1 MKFTKK
7 EFHMSETTQT
17 KSGQAFD
24 PVAAMKAVSKA
35 DIKKLV
41 AKIKADNEA
50 KDKKPTLKDILMSKK
65 AQDFFLECEVEK
77 IKLSEARQAFSDFI
91 GYDVPQK
98 TLRRV
103 LNELGLYQPKEKTE
117 EGTSCQSKGEKES
130 NEGEQVDHGEE
141 LVEQTDSTSGED
153 SDFNIDVQVNLPDS
167 FAPAQHPSYH
177 DEDEDIY
184 NK

>member
-1 MKFTKK
+1 
-7 EFHMSETTQT
+7 MSETTQT

-24 PVAAMKAVSKA
+24 PDKAMKALEKA
-35 DIKKLV
+35 DIKKIV
-41 AKIKADNEA
+41 AKVKADNEA
-50 KDKKPTLKDILMSKK
+50 KNKKLTIKDILMSKK

-77 IKLSEARQAFSDFI
+77 IKLLEARQAFSDFI
-91 GYDVPQK
+91 GFDIPQK

-103 LNELGLYQPKEKTE
+103 LNELGLYQPKEKSD

-153 SDFNIDVQVNLPDS
+153 SDFNIDVQVELPDS
-167 FAPAQHPSYH
+167 FAPAQHPSRY
-177 DEDEDIY
+177 EDEDIY